1 MKKQILSLFVVV
13 TMVFSMMPPMIF
25 NVNAGEDGAK
35 SINLGTAGIAKSDYI
50 YYGYNGSGVKW
61 KTLSLNGNA
70 TGFHDELS
78 NNNHDTIG
86 NRDALFLMSE
96 DAQTGQSVSF
106 SSSGSTDYQ
115 GSEAQQWCTNFY
127 ESLVLSNSER
137 SAIAS
142 VDTSIRENKNGLNGD
157 KIFFLSKAEATN
169 SDYGLGSSSSKI
181 ATYQDEIADW
191 WLRSTGSSLLDSV
204 SKVNHWGEIGD
215 SYSNVSLA
223 ARPADIR
230 LRLPQALMS

>member
-181 ATYQDEIADW
+181 ATYQDEIVDW
-191 WLRSTGSSLLDSV
+191 WLRSTGYRTGNITHRVETHTKGQRTFAYDCH
-204 SKVNHWGEIGD
+204 K
-215 SYSNVSLA
+215 
-223 ARPADIR
+223 P
-230 LRLPQALMS
+230 